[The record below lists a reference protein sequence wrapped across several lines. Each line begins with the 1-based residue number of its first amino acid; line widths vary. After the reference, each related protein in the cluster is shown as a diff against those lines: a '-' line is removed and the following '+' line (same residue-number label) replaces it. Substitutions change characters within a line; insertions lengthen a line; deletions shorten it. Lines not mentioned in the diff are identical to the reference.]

1 MAFLMMAETQSEL
14 LLMTLNIIVLAG
26 VVGFGF
32 MLHQMNHKLEELNK
46 KQ

>member
-1 MAFLMMAETQSEL
+1 MASLMIAETQAEV

-32 MLHQMNHKLEELNK
+32 LLHQMNHKLEELNK
-46 KQ
+46 K